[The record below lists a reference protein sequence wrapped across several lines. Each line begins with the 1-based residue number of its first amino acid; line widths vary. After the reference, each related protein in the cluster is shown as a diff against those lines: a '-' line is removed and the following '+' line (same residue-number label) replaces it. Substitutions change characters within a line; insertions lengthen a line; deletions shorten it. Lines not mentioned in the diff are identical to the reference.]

1 MFGIEKIDLTFS
13 INPFLL
19 VLFFLAAAGFTFFI
33 YRYTVPVVD
42 LSKKIFLILIRF
54 TALLLMLFI
63 VFEPMLTLA
72 KKIVIEPVNLVFI
85 DNSRSIKID
94 DGTNREETV
103 KNFINDIEGNFE
115 ENKLEMNLFGNSISQ
130 PDPEQTENINFSEGS
145 TNFSNIFSFIDK
157 QNKTISS
164 ITIISDGVIT
174 DGSNPLYTAEKLN
187 IPVFTVGVGDS
198 SKRKDVEIRN
208 VLFNE
213 YIYAETPTTI
223 LTTINNLGFGEE
235 DISVALY
242 EQNVLVEQ
250 KRITLSKE
258 GIQNVE
264 FEYKPSSSGE
274 KKLTIEASPLD
285 GEFTTANNKKVF
297 YIDVLD
303 NKINIL
309 LLAGSP
315 SSDISF
321 IKNSLLIDENFK
333 VNSLTQISPD
343 KFLEKENPDMVL
355 DSADIL
361 FLIGFPSKETSN
373 NFLNKIQ
380 DKIFNDDKPFFL
392 TLSSGIDL
400 GKLNLL
406 QRELPV
412 NLTPKSSFY
421 SEVQPSIIGNQTRN
435 PLLQNKMQNPIA
447 AWENL
452 PPVYQPDI
460 RIILK
465 PETELIARSKIKNI
479 PSDNPLIVSRK
490 LGNKKSIA
498 VLAKDIWKW
507 KLQTAMKDFDLFD
520 RFIISS
526 VKWLNTTE
534 DQKQVNIKT
543 SKKIYSLGEQVE
555 FMGQVYDETFNPVSD
570 AEVKVNINA
579 NGQKSAI
586 ILNSVGNGLYEG
598 VFETNKQ
605 GDYSF
610 SGDAKLENVSLGK
623 DYGSFNMGEV
633 DIEMINP
640 RMDYEFLSSLAERT
654 SGKFFDQKNYSD
666 LFPILKGINETAS
679 KEKIETSE
687 ISLWSNEWLMAIV
700 IFLFGLEWFL
710 RKRAGML

>member
-19 VLFFLAAAGFTFFI
+19 VLFFLIAAGFTFFI
-33 YRYTVPVVD
+33 YRYTVPVID
-42 LSKKIFLILIRF
+42 LSRKIFLILIRF

-94 DGTNREETV
+94 DGTKREETV
-103 KNFINDIEGNFE
+103 RDFIDDIENNFE
-115 ENKLEMNLFGNSISQ
+115 ENGLQMNLFGNDVSQ
-130 PDPEQTENINFSEGS
+130 PDPEQLENINFSEGG

-157 QNKTISS
+157 QNKNISS
-164 ITIISDGVIT
+164 VTIISDGVIT

-187 IPVFTVGVGDS
+187 IPVFTIGVGDS
-198 SKRKDVEIRN
+198 SKRKDIEIRN

-223 LTTINNLGFGEE
+223 LTTINNTGFGGEG
-235 DISVALY
+235 ISVTLY
-242 EQNVLVEQ
+242 GQNILVEQ
-250 KRITLSKE
+250 KNITLSQE
-258 GIQNVE
+258 GIQNIE

-274 KKLTIEASPLD
+274 KKLTLEASSLD

-297 YIDVLD
+297 YVNVLD

-321 IKNSLLIDENFK
+321 IKNSLQTDDNFK
-333 VNSLTQISPD
+333 VNSLTQISAD
-343 KFLEKENPDMVL
+343 KFLEKENPDRLL

-373 NFLNKIQ
+373 NFLNKVQ
-380 DKIFNDDKPFFL
+380 DKIFNGSIPFFL
-392 TLSSGIDL
+392 TLSSGIDFE
-400 GKLNLL
+400 KLNRL

-412 NLTPKSSFY
+412 NLSQKSSFY
-421 SEVQPSIIGNQTRN
+421 SEVQPNIIGNQSRN

-452 PPVYQPDI
+452 PPVFQPDI
-460 RIILK
+460 KITLK
-465 PETELIARSKIKNI
+465 PESELIARSKIKNV

-498 VLAKDIWKW
+498 LLAKEIWKW
-507 KLQTAMKDFDLFD
+507 KLQTTMKDFDLFD
-520 RFIISS
+520 RFIVSS

-534 DQKQVNIKT
+534 DQKQVKIST

-555 FMGQVYDETFNPVSD
+555 FAAQVYDETFNPVSD
-570 AEVKVNINA
+570 SEVKVNITGNK
-579 NGQKSAI
+579 QTSEI
-586 ILNSVGNGLYEG
+586 ILSSVGNGLYEG
-598 VFETNKQ
+598 VFETNKG

-610 SGDAKLENVSLGK
+610 SGEAKLENVSLGK
-623 DYGSFNMGEV
+623 DDGSFNMGEV

-640 RMDYEFLSSLAERT
+640 RMNYEFLSSLADRT
-654 SGKFFDQKNYSD
+654 GGEYFDQNNYSD
-666 LFPILKGINETAS
+666 LFPLLKRINENAS

-687 ISLWSNEWLMAIV
+687 ISLWSSEWLMAV
-700 IFLFGLEWFL
+700 IILLLGLEWFL